1 MIVATTDTLQKC
13 FQKLWTA
20 SVCFRFEWTEEWAD
34 GSSVGA
40 TEVCFLRG
48 DFVGAIGTE
57 VGETGA
63 TVGVLVVGAALG

>member
-1 MIVATTDTLQKC
+1 L
-13 FQKLWTA
+13 
-20 SVCFRFEWTEEWAD
+20 CFRFEWIPVEEWTD

-48 DFVGAIGTE
+48 DFVGASGAE

-63 TVGVLVVGAALG
+63 TVGVLVVGAGLG